1 MASSLGLGTKKTKVH
16 ISSQGQ
22 LLPGPLVT
30 TSTIS
35 APLPI
40 PSLTYSVR
48 KQKAHVD
55 HS

>member
-1 MASSLGLGTKKTKVH
+1 MAPSLGLETKKTKVH

-22 LLPGPLVT
+22 LLSSPPVT
-30 TSTIS
+30 TSMLS

-48 KQKAHVD
+48 KQKAHVG
-55 HS
+55 HP

>member
-1 MASSLGLGTKKTKVH
+1 MAPSLGLGTKKTNIH

-22 LLPGPLVT
+22 LLPGPSLT

-35 APLPI
+35 APLPT

-48 KQKAHVD
+48 KQKAHVVPP
-55 HS
+55 